1 MINSIEI
8 PKNINLKILKNNDT
22 YIVLLK
28 KLNQEL
34 FLICKSDIFY
44 NNRII
49 LSNKHNINIIQ
60 QGINDLNIW
69 NKRKIILQG
78 VGSKAEL
85 KDNILNIKV
94 SNTLKIY
101 KIPKDI
107 SVKIINSP
115 LTIVLW
121 GRNINVIDKFKTYI
135 LKNLPKKSIKR

>member
-60 QGINDLNIW
+60 QGINDLNI
-69 NKRKIILQG
+69 
-78 VGSKAEL
+78 
-85 KDNILNIKV
+85 
-94 SNTLKIY
+94 
-101 KIPKDI
+101 
-107 SVKIINSP
+107 
-115 LTIVLW
+115 
-121 GRNINVIDKFKTYI
+121 
-135 LKNLPKKSIKR
+135 